1 MSADVTVSGLMG
13 HESFEQK
20 AVLRSMVMCG
30 GVQFKHEGNNTLKVY
45 FPSPQAVLP
54 VCLKSGGHVLLPWG
68 RREGEA
74 GSLPVG
80 GWARHE
86 SILAGKWDRFFPKA
100 VRLDLEAFME
110 KDNQGKSH
118 WYPLTVSDA
127 VQALVARQG
136 DEHASMW
143 SPSHRRC
150 QTKRRFIR
158 AGHASYS
165 RAATFA
171 LHLTPNQI

>member
-1 MSADVTVSGLMG
+1 
-13 HESFEQK
+13 
-20 AVLRSMVMCG
+20 MVMCG
-30 GVQFKHEGNNTLKVY
+30 GVQFKHEGNTLKVY

-136 DEHASMW
+136 DEQRVYVVTITPTLPDQAAIHSRW
-143 SPSHRRC
+143 PRIVFTS
-150 QTKRRFIR
+150 
-158 AGHASYS
+158 GHVRSTSNA
-165 RAATFA
+165 
-171 LHLTPNQI
+171 